1 MALQLRK
8 KASNGPSPRPSR
20 RERENRLPLRG
31 ESNALGSSQA
41 HGRFERC
48 FPLTPSLS
56 LRERENHPPRFRQ
69 SRAPRLVAARDAVFP
84 LPEGEGQGEGEGDA
98 ANQNGRTKVAARAVA
113 RVANSRLPSSGDK
126 NSIPPRNLGYG
137 LRADS

>member
-48 FPLTPSLS
+48 FPLTPALS
-56 LRERENHPPRFRQ
+56 LGERENHTPRFRQ
-69 SRAPRLVAARDAVFP
+69 SRAPRLLATRDAVFP
-84 LPEGEGQGEGEGDA
+84 LPEGEGQGEGERDVT
-98 ANQNGRTKVAARAVA
+98 NKNGR
-113 RVANSRLPSSGDK
+113 LPIRWGE
-126 NSIPPRNLGYG
+126 GEH
-137 LRADS
+137 